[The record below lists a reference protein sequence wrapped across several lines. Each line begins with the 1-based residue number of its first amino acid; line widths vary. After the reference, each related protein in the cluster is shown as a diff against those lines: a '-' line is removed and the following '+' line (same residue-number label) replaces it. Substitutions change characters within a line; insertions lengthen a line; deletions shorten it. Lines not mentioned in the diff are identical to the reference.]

1 MMISPYSCPIRTTRR
16 ASLTPSARARNEWAV
31 QAIIPGMEIRCPLD
45 DVLDVLRVRGAVLAT
60 RRARGRWGISLPV
73 TPKAT
78 LHAVTAGVC
87 WVRVEGQPPIQQL
100 PGDVV
105 LLATGAAHIV
115 ASGPAGPTRTWG
127 RVAEAQSGNPAHECV
142 LEGSGK
148 GSSTH
153 VICAGFEY
161 DHEVAQ
167 PLLSLM
173 PPVLFLS
180 GQEQPE
186 GSPVQATLHVLRHEL
201 AARTSG
207 SATVIDRL
215 IDVLFV
221 QVIRA
226 WLGTGDHSET
236 SWLQALRDPSIGR
249 ALAVLHADPAAPW
262 TIETLAREVSLSRAT
277 LTRRFS
283 SLVGETPLA
292 YLTRWR
298 MELAARHLRETDKA
312 VSTIARRVGYGSEV
326 AFSRAF
332 SRLRGL
338 PPGRYRAELRHR
350 RAAEAL
356 MQ

>member
-1 MMISPYSCPIRTTRR
+1 M
-16 ASLTPSARARNEWAV
+16 ANV
-31 QAIIPGMEIRCPLD
+31 
-45 DVLDVLRVRGAVLAT
+45 
-60 RRARGRWGISLPV
+60 RARGSWGISLPP
-73 TPKAT
+73 TPRAT
-78 LHAVTAGVC
+78 LHAATVGAC
-87 WVRVEGQPPIQQL
+87 WVRVKGHAPIEQL

-105 LLATGAAHIV
+105 LLPTGAPHIV
-115 ASGPAGPTRTWG
+115 ASAPAGPTRTWSK
-127 RVAEAQSGNPAHECV
+127 VAREQAGNPAHECV
-142 LEGSGK
+142 FDGPGP

-153 VICAGFEY
+153 LICAGFEY

-180 GQEQPE
+180 GQEMPE
-186 GSPVQATLHVLRHEL
+186 GSPVHATLRVLRHEL
-201 AARTSG
+201 AARTAG

-215 IDVLFV
+215 LDVLFV

-226 WLGTGDHSET
+226 WLGTEDRSGA
-236 SWLQALRDPSIGR
+236 SWLQALRDPIIGR
-249 ALAVLHADPAAPW
+249 ALSVLHADPAAPW

-283 SLVGETPLA
+283 TLVGEPPLS

-298 MELAARHLRETDKA
+298 MELAARRLRETDKA
-312 VSTIARRVGYGSEV
+312 VSAIARQVGYTSEF

-338 PPGRYRAELRHR
+338 PPGRYRAELRQR
-350 RAAEAL
+350 REMGAAAR
-356 MQ
+356 

>member
-1 MMISPYSCPIRTTRR
+1 MF
-16 ASLTPSARARNEWAV
+16 
-31 QAIIPGMEIRCPLD
+31 PGMDTRCPLD
-45 DVLDVLRVRGAVLAT
+45 DVLDLLRVRGAVMANL
-60 RRARGRWGISLPV
+60 RARGPWGISLPR

-87 WVRVEGQPPIQQL
+87 WVRVKGQPPVEQL

-105 LLATGAAHIV
+105 LLPTGVAHIV
-115 ASGPAGPTRTWG
+115 ASAPAGPTRTWNK
-127 RVAEAQSGNPAHECV
+127 VAEGQTGNPAHECV
-142 LEGSGK
+142 FDGPG
-148 GSSTH
+148 GGNSTH

-173 PPVLFLS
+173 PPMLFLS
-180 GQEQPE
+180 GREIAE
-186 GSPVQATLHVLRHEL
+186 GSPVQATLRILRHEL
-201 AARTSG
+201 AARASG

-226 WLGTGDHSET
+226 WLGTEDRSGT
-236 SWLQALRDPSIGR
+236 SWLQALRDPTIGR
-249 ALAVLHADPAAPW
+249 ALSVLHADPAAPW

-283 SLVGETPLA
+283 TLVGEPPLS

-312 VSTIARRVGYGSEV
+312 VSTIAHHVGYFSEF

-332 SRLRGL
+332 SRLRGI
-338 PPGRYRAELRHR
+338 PPGRYRAELRRR
-350 RAAEAL
+350 RAAAAAAP
-356 MQ
+356 

>member
-1 MMISPYSCPIRTTRR
+1 
-16 ASLTPSARARNEWAV
+16 
-31 QAIIPGMEIRCPLD
+31 MEIRCPLD
-45 DVLDVLRVRGAVLAT
+45 DVLDLLRVRGAVMANL
-60 RRARGRWGISLPV
+60 RARGPWGMSLPP

-78 LHAVTAGVC
+78 LHAVTAGAC
-87 WVRVEGQPPIQQL
+87 WVRVKGHPPIEQL

-105 LLATGAAHIV
+105 LLPTGAPHIV
-115 ASGPAGPTRTWG
+115 ASAPTGPTRTWNKVAG
-127 RVAEAQSGNPAHECV
+127 RQAGNPAHECV
-142 LEGSGK
+142 FEGSDR

-173 PPVLFLS
+173 PPVLLLS
-180 GQEQPE
+180 EREMTE
-186 GSPVQATLHVLRHEL
+186 GSPVQATLRILRHEL

-226 WLGTGDHSET
+226 WLGAEGHSGA
-236 SWLQALRDPSIGR
+236 SWLQALRDPTIGR
-249 ALAVLHADPAAPW
+249 ALSILHAHPATPW
-262 TIETLAREVSLSRAT
+262 TIESLASEVNLSRAT

-283 SLVGETPLA
+283 ALVGEPPLS

-312 VSTIARRVGYGSEV
+312 VSAIGRQVGYTSEF

-332 SRLRGL
+332 SRLRGVA
-338 PPGRYRAELRHR
+338 PSRYRAELRQR
-350 RAAEAL
+350 RDAGVTT
-356 MQ
+356 Q

>member
-1 MMISPYSCPIRTTRR
+1 
-16 ASLTPSARARNEWAV
+16 
-31 QAIIPGMEIRCPLD
+31 
-45 DVLDVLRVRGAVLAT
+45 
-60 RRARGRWGISLPV
+60 
-73 TPKAT
+73 
-78 LHAVTAGVC
+78 
-87 WVRVEGQPPIQQL
+87 
-100 PGDVV
+100 
-105 LLATGAAHIV
+105 V
-115 ASGPAGPTRTWG
+115 ASAAAGPTRTWAK
-127 RVAEAQSGNPAHECV
+127 VAGGQAGNPAHECV
-142 LEGSGK
+142 FDSGG

-180 GQEQPE
+180 GQDMAE
-186 GSPVQATLHVLRHEL
+186 GSPVQATLRILRHEL

-207 SATVIDRL
+207 SATVIDRM

-226 WLGTGDHSET
+226 WLGTGDCSGT
-236 SWLQALRDPSIGR
+236 SWLQALRDPTIGR
-249 ALAVLHADPAAPW
+249 ALSVLHADPAAPW

-283 SLVGETPLA
+283 SLVGEAPLS

-298 MELAARHLRETDKA
+298 MELAARHLRETDTP
-312 VSTIARRVGYGSEV
+312 VSTIARHVGYTSEF

-332 SRLRGL
+332 SRLRGV
-338 PPGRYRAELRHR
+338 PPGRYRVEVRRRREA
-350 RAAEAL
+350 RAAA
-356 MQ
+356 Q

>member
-1 MMISPYSCPIRTTRR
+1 MD
-16 ASLTPSARARNEWAV
+16 
-31 QAIIPGMEIRCPLD
+31 IRCPLD
-45 DVLDVLRVRGAVLAT
+45 DVLDVLRVRGAVMANL
-60 RRARGRWGISLPV
+60 RARGQWGIDLPR

-78 LHAVTAGVC
+78 LHAVTAGAC
-87 WVRVEGQPPIQQL
+87 WVRVKGQPPIEQL

-105 LLATGAAHIV
+105 LLPTGAAHIV
-115 ASGPAGPTRTWG
+115 ASARSGPTRTWSK
-127 RVAEAQSGNPAHECV
+127 VAGGQAGNPAHECV
-142 LEGSGK
+142 FDGPGGRR

-180 GQEQPE
+180 ERTLAE
-186 GSPVQATLHVLRHEL
+186 GSPVQATLRVLRHEL

-215 IDVLFV
+215 TDVLFV

-226 WLGTGDHSET
+226 WLGSEDCTGN
-236 SWLQALRDPSIGR
+236 SWLQALRDPIIGR
-249 ALAVLHADPAAPW
+249 ALSVLHANPAAPW

-283 SLVGETPLA
+283 TLVGEAPLS

-312 VSTIARRVGYGSEV
+312 VSTIARYVGYSSEF

-338 PPGRYRAELRHR
+338 PPGRYRAKLRQR
-350 RAAEAL
+350 REAEATT
-356 MQ
+356 Q

>member
-1 MMISPYSCPIRTTRR
+1 
-16 ASLTPSARARNEWAV
+16 
-31 QAIIPGMEIRCPLD
+31 MEMRCPLD
-45 DVLDVLRVRGAVLAT
+45 DVLNLLRVRGAVMANLH
-60 RRARGRWGISLPV
+60 ARGRWGISLPQ

-87 WVRVEGQPPIQQL
+87 WVRVKGQPPIEQL

-105 LLATGAAHIV
+105 LLPTGAAHIV
-115 ASGPAGPTRTWG
+115 ASAPAGPTRTWG
-127 RVAEAQSGNPAHECV
+127 KVAEGQAGDPAHECL
-142 LEGSGK
+142 LEGTGG

-161 DHEVAQ
+161 DHEFAQ

-180 GQEQPE
+180 GQEIAE
-186 GSPVQATLHVLRHEL
+186 GSPVQSTLRVLRHEL
-201 AARTSG
+201 ATRTSG

-221 QVIRA
+221 QVIRS
-226 WLGTGDHSET
+226 WLGAEEYSGT
-236 SWLQALRDPSIGR
+236 SWLQALRDPTIGR
-249 ALAVLHADPAAPW
+249 ALSILHANPAAPW

-283 SLVGETPLA
+283 TLVGEPPLS

-298 MELAARHLRETDKA
+298 MELAARHLRQTEKS
-312 VSTIARRVGYGSEV
+312 VSTIARQVGYASEF

-338 PPGRYRAELRHR
+338 PPSRYRAKLRQGR
-350 RAAEAL
+350 EAAAA
-356 MQ
+356 Q